1 MNQPR
6 DTLLIKWFKCSYSR
20 FLLYVFIQL
29 ETLLYIILEPI
40 PFGWAGLFL
49 SKGYIIMP
57 HGKWHA
63 FIYS

>member
-6 DTLLIKWFKCSYSR
+6 DTLLIKW